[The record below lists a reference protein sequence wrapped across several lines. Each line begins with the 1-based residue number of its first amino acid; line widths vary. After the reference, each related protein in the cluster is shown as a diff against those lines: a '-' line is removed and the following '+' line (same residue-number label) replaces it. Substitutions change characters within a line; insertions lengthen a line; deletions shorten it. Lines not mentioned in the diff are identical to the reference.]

1 VNGNGR
7 SELAYLVHFMLTVR
21 PTAFLTFNGFYAH
34 AWGQGVINQAFAGT
48 GGNYG
53 FLEALLSF

>member
-1 VNGNGR
+1 
-7 SELAYLVHFMLTVR
+7 MLTVR
-21 PTAFLTFNGFYAH
+21 PTAFMTVNGFYAH

-53 FLEALLSF
+53 FLEVLLSF